1 MKIELTKVDIDN
13 LKVFLARVQLT
24 GQEVPA
30 YTQIL
35 QAIYKAEEE
44 KPKKVGD

>member
-1 MKIELTKVDIDN
+1 MIVEFTNQDMDN
-13 LKVFLARVQLT
+13 LKIFLGRVQLT

>member
-1 MKIELTKVDIDN
+1 MKIELTEQDISN
-13 LKVFLARVQLT
+13 LKIFLSRVQLT

-44 KPKKVGD
+44 KPKKVGE

>member
-1 MKIELTKVDIDN
+1 MKVEFTKVDIDN
-13 LKVFLARVQLT
+13 LKVFLGRVQLT

-30 YTQIL
+30 YTQII